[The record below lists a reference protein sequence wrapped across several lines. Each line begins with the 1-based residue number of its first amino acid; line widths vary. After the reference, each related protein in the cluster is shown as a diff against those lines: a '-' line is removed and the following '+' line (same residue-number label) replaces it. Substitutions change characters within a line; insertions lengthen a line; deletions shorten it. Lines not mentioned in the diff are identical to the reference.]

1 MPLFSST
8 LLCDR
13 LDQKMFWDVAQ
24 MQQGLRGPGATSD
37 LANNTCPPTS
47 LAHWRP
53 PHPAVIGRPLTPLP
67 SLDPGLD
74 SIGRPLTPCLAS
86 KAWEAGRH
94 LVSSNPA
101 NHQDF
106 ILSWSVVSW
115 VSREKSALLPLKY
128 KKIGVPSPRILSK
141 SVSFSHNC
149 TPFSRIN

>member
-1 MPLFSST
+1 
-8 LLCDR
+8 
-13 LDQKMFWDVAQ
+13 

-37 LANNTCPPTS
+37 LPNNTCPPTS

-101 NHQDF
+101 NHQAF

-115 VSREKSALLPLKY
+115 VSREKSALAPLKY
-128 KKIGVPSPRILSK
+128 TKIGVPSPRILSK
-141 SVSFSHNC
+141 SVSFSHNY
-149 TPFSRIN
+149 TQFSRTN